1 MRVWT
6 KVTAFLPSAPEDW
19 SAWSF
24 VFERNDLLGTLQTDD
39 PPTMSAYLAPGQ
51 ESGLEKLK
59 SDLMEFGATKVE
71 IEEVPEE
78 NWSESWKQFFKPRR
92 IGGRFLIRP
101 TWEEYEAEPG
111 DLEIVLDPGQAFG
124 TGDHPTTRGCL
135 ELLEAEELC
144 GKTVADIGCG
154 SGILSIAAAML
165 GATEV
170 IGVDTDPISVE
181 ASIENAKRNR
191 VEVEA
196 RVGKGFSVL
205 DQGSTYDVVVS
216 NIISAALIGIAPDAA
231 AFVKPGGSWIVSGII
246 EANWA
251 DVQDAA
257 EQVGFILDQKKQ
269 EGEWVSAKFSR

>member
-19 SAWSF
+19 SAWSY

-51 ESGLEKLK
+51 EPSLEKLK
-59 SDLMEFGATKVE
+59 ADLIEFGATKVE
-71 IEEVPEE
+71 AEDVPEE
-78 NWSESWKQFFKPRR
+78 NWSESWKQLFKPRR

-101 TWEEYEAEPG
+101 TWEDYGAEPG

-135 ELLEAEELC
+135 ELLEAEQLA

-165 GATEV
+165 GAREV

-181 ASIENAKRNR
+181 ATIDNAKRNN
-191 VEVEA
+191 VDVGA

-205 DQGSTYDVVVS
+205 DPGTQYDVVVS

-246 EANWA
+246 EANWN
-251 DVQDAA
+251 DVQEAA
-257 EQVGFILDQKKQ
+257 KRAGFKLEREQQ